1 MSAENLIV
9 QYEKYCD
16 IMKKVAD
23 TSIVERLSDE
33 IGERLVM
40 APRGLTVEDGGT
52 PGALIEFSLA
62 VASAAKALSNHFGDA
77 KSLVKV
83 FILKNWFEADIIKGE
98 LEKEGIPV
106 LIRSFRDTAYDG
118 IYIPQKGWGEVRVP
132 EKDKKRAEEIIDILE
147 KAFEKGEVGIP
158 ENEEL
163 IACPHCEQ
171 EISLESKVCPL
182 CGKKLTD
189 A

>member
-1 MSAENLIV
+1 M
-9 QYEKYCD
+9 KYCPQCGAEYHD
-16 IMKKVAD
+16 EIEVCYD
-23 TSIVERLSDE
+23 CEERLMTD
-33 IGERLVM
+33 GEFQKIKEEEKRF
-40 APRGLTVEDGGT
+40 REDT
-52 PGALIEFSLA
+52 
-62 VASAAKALSNHFGDA
+62 

-83 FILKNWFEADIIKGE
+83 FTLKNRFEADIIKGE
-98 LEKEGIPV
+98 LEKERIPV
-106 LIRSFRDTAYDG
+106 LIRNFRDTAYDG

-132 EKDKKRAEEIIDILE
+132 EKDKKRAEEIIDALE
-147 KAFEKGEVGIP
+147 NAFEKGEFRIP

-163 IACPHCEQ
+163 IACPYCEQ

>member
-1 MSAENLIV
+1 M
-9 QYEKYCD
+9 KYCPQCGAEYHD
-16 IMKKVAD
+16 EIEVCYD
-23 TSIVERLSDE
+23 CEERL
-33 IGERLVM
+33 ITYGEFQKIK
-40 APRGLTVEDGGT
+40 E
-52 PGALIEFSLA
+52 EEEKFQE
-62 VASAAKALSNHFGDA
+62 DA

>member
-1 MSAENLIV
+1 M
-9 QYEKYCD
+9 KYCPQCGAEYHD
-16 IMKKVAD
+16 EIEVCYD
-23 TSIVERLSDE
+23 CEERL
-33 IGERLVM
+33 ITYGEFQKIK
-40 APRGLTVEDGGT
+40 E
-52 PGALIEFSLA
+52 EEEKFQE
-62 VASAAKALSNHFGDA
+62 DA

-171 EISLESKVCPL
+171 EISLENKVCPL